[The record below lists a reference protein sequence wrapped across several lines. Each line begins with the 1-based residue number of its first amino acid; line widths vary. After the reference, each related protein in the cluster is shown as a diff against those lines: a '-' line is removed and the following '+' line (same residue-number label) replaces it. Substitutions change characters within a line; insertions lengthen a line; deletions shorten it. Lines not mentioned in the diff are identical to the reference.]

1 MNQPDPHTPVTQ
13 ERIKRRRDVNLDS
26 PDPDDREI
34 AAICQMALDSLA
46 ASEMSACSECGDT
59 KEPRPCG
66 AKNCP
71 FDKRGTPRTDAALDR
86 EVGNPDSMAVV
97 SLARQLERDNAQLQY
112 ALEQSEAKFAQSAT
126 SAPKYLVRAG
136 GECPQDW
143 LCADIPEVQAALC
156 EALFGNPKDADPD
169 EIGHLL
175 KLVQTMPADQSRFD
189 WQYEDGWVEVT
200 KLRAAADR
208 GSSRG

>member
-1 MNQPDPHTPVTQ
+1 MINDYRVT
-13 ERIKRRRDVNLDS
+13 
-26 PDPDDREI
+26 
-34 AAICQMALDSLA
+34 ASLLV
-46 ASEMSACSECGDT
+46 
-59 KEPRPCG
+59 EPRPCG

-71 FDKRGTPRTDAALDR
+71 FDKPLPSFESWWSAAHPTMDHTREWAAQWAQEGWDAALKAST
-86 EVGNPDSMAVV
+86 PH
-97 SLARQLERDNAQLQY
+97 
-112 ALEQSEAKFAQSAT
+112 SAT

-200 KLRAAADR
+200 KLRAAADS
-208 GSSRG
+208 GAKNV